1 MSSLNRTGQKGRGNN
16 RTRWI
21 AGDVLSWALGVT
33 LGVLLGVGLLI
44 VLPRTLPNPGGAAAP
59 SSEGTIVAPTETPQS
74 GTGTQSAAANAALGN
89 DSDTANESA
98 QGNVAESGGTRDS
111 DVQTTGDNDMGMG
124 GDPASS
130 DSTDA
135 AREAQT
141 NTDGGTVG
149 TGSGDAGTNTTG
161 NADSGNTD
169 EAGTTGSGASGE
181 ATTTEGGN
189 AASATG
195 GTTRGATDADDNGA
209 QTAAEQRANTN
220 EDTSDTQNPDDET
233 GQPTG
238 TTEGTN
244 PDEAAARNTDP
255 AGDPSNGRAIFAS
268 NCAGCH
274 GANGGGNIGPAL
286 NTPDGPKSWTLAEF
300 TLSLRQGKTPERE
313 LNSTMPRYSETQLTD
328 EQIADLQA
336 YIKTLN

>member
-1 MSSLNRTGQKGRGNN
+1 MSSLNRRGNN

-33 LGVLLGVGLLI
+33 LGVLLGVVLLI

-59 SSEGTIVAPTETPQS
+59 SSEGTIVAPAETSQS
-74 GTGTQSAAANAALGN
+74 GAGTQSAAANAALGN
-89 DSDTANESA
+89 DTNNANESA
-98 QGNVAESGGTRDS
+98 QGEVAPTGGTRDS
-111 DVQTTGDNDMGMG
+111 DIQTTDDNGMSMG

-130 DSTDA
+130 ESTDA
-135 AREAQT
+135 AREAAT
-141 NTDGGTVG
+141 NTDGGTEGTRSGG
-149 TGSGDAGTNTTG
+149 TGTTDA
-161 NADSGNTD
+161 GNTD
-169 EAGTTGSGASGE
+169 EAGNTGSGTSGT
-181 ATTTEGGN
+181 ATTTEGSN
-189 AASATG
+189 TD
-195 GTTRGATDADDNGA
+195 TTRGATDANDNGA

-220 EDTSDTQNPDDET
+220 EDTSDTQNPDDEA
-233 GQPTG
+233 GKPTG

-255 AGDPSNGRAIFAS
+255 AGDPSNGRAVFAS

-286 NTPDGPKSWTLAEF
+286 NTPDGPKNWTLAEF
-300 TLSLRQGKTPERE
+300 TLALRQGKTPERE